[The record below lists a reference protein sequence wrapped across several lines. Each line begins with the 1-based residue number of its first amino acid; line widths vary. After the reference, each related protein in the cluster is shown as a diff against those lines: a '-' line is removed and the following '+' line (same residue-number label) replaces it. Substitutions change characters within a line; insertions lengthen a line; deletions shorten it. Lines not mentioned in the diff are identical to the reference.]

1 MATKIPDA
9 PWVRGC
15 GAATRMIPSPSLGL
29 LRRSRE
35 SNQMATAME
44 VSRWQR

>member
-1 MATKIPDA
+1 MATTIPDA

-15 GAATRMIPSPSLGL
+15 GAATRMIRFPSLGS

-35 SNQMATAME
+35 SNQMATAMG
-44 VSRWQR
+44 VSRWQM

>member
-1 MATKIPDA
+1 MATTIPDA
-9 PWVRGC
+9 PWVCGC
-15 GAATRMIPSPSLGL
+15 GVATRMIPSPSLGS

-35 SNQMATAME
+35 SNQMTTAMG